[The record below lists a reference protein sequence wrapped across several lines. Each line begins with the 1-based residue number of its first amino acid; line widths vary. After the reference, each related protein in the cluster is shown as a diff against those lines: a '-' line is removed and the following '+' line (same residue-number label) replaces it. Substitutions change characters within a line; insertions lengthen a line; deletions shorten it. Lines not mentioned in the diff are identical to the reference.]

1 MTMKNWLNKTLLPNG
16 VLKNKWGITDRE
28 ELEKV
33 ERKISFIKTQDIREQ
48 QLSICSI
55 EELKRIHQMLFSDLY
70 DWAGKFREGDFS
82 KDGHNFFPR
91 NLFDPAERNLNSQI
105 LHINQTEYPSDYLF
119 ASDLAQLLLDIND
132 FHPFREGNGRTQRLF
147 ISLLARQKGYSLHFS
162 KDNEQYKQYM
172 QACIEDNHSIMTDI
186 ILKSMNHPL

>member
-1 MTMKNWLNKTLLPNG
+1 MENWLNKTLLPNG
-16 VLKNKWGITDRE
+16 VLKNKWGITDHE

-33 ERKISFIKTQDIREQ
+33 EKKIYFIKVQDVHKQ
-48 QLSICSI
+48 QLTIRSI
-55 EELKRIHQMLFSDLY
+55 EELKLIHHMLFSDLY

-91 NLFDPAERNLNSQI
+91 NLFDRAERNLNSQI
-105 LHINQTEYPSDYLF
+105 SHVHQTEYPSDYLF

-147 ISLLARQKGYSLHFS
+147 IRLLAMQKGYSLHFS
-162 KDNEQYKQYM
+162 KESKQYKQYM
-172 QACIEDNHSIMTDI
+172 QACMEDNHSMMTDLI
-186 ILKSMNHPL
+186 FNSMDHL